1 MTVKNRIILLG
12 TTRELDR
19 SMNLIDLSF
28 LGPGKEF
35 LESAGVDSGWYEQ
48 YPREKEFFTLKD
60 KQGEPFHL
68 DRLVFCREFGHPLPN
83 QWSVERVKNMSFV
96 IRDLETGES
105 CELDISPDEN
115 ETIKPVW
122 EPPPYYGGFPAALA
136 FSLQVLGYGSPFQSK
151 GPTTCMV
158 FRLNGL
164 AVLVDCCPFWDLLAV
179 KTGISIAEIDS
190 LILTHCHEDHMG
202 GLLKLIRR
210 GRKIRIYT
218 VKDIFQMM
226 LNILS

>member
-1 MTVKNRIILLG
+1 MDIALIGLAILLV
-12 TTRELDR
+12 
-19 SMNLIDLSF
+19 LILLRMPIAFAMAIVGF
-28 LGPGKEF
+28 LGF
-35 LESAGVDSGWYEQ
+35 WYL
-48 YPREKEFFTLKD
+48 R
-60 KQGEPFHL
+60 
-68 DRLVFCREFGHPLPN
+68 
-83 QWSVERVKNMSFV
+83 
-96 IRDLETGES
+96 
-105 CELDISPDEN
+105 
-115 ETIKPVW
+115 
-122 EPPPYYGGFPAALA
+122 GFPAALA

-158 FRLNGL
+158 FHLNGL

-218 VKDIFQMM
+218 VNDIFQMM
-226 LNILS
+226 LHILSWQLDVSTEVVRQYFDFHPGVTEN